1 MHGHM
6 NAKKKRMFVLNV
18 TRGGIW
24 LGWTAQV
31 PMDYKAAQKTPLTD
45 LNLYNKKIHTKHC
58 RVSKK
63 LDTNWD
69 QLQSLGILN
78 HTK

>member
-1 MHGHM
+1 
-6 NAKKKRMFVLNV
+6 
-18 TRGGIW
+18 
-24 LGWTAQV
+24 
-31 PMDYKAAQKTPLTD
+31 MDYKAAQKTPLTD